1 MGMAQSIETGVFVT
15 LGDVTTEQIDRS
27 GPSQGEFIYV
37 DISSVDRDSKL
48 IVDAKTLFAET
59 APSRARQ
66 RLRAGDV
73 LVSMTRP
80 NLNAVA
86 LVTAEYDG
94 AIGSTG
100 FHILRVK
107 HTEPKFLFYL
117 VQTREFID
125 SMCTCVQ
132 GALYPAVRPK
142 DVESFGLHLPPLA
155 EQNRIVAKIDEL
167 FSELDKGIE
176 NLKTAQAQLKVYR
189 QALLKHAFEGK
200 LTAQWRADN
209 PNKLETADALL
220 TRIQKER
227 EQRYQQQ
234 VAEWEASGQKGRK
247 PKAPTSLPPLTAE
260 ESIELPKLPQGWR
273 WIRPEE
279 IASQEPYS
287 IGIGPFGSNL
297 KVSDYRDSGVPLVF
311 VKNITRSNFSADLKF
326 IDKKKHDELY
336 AHSVQALDLLI
347 TKMGDPPGD
356 CEIYPVGAPNAV
368 LTADCLKYR
377 LWDKFANRH
386 MYKHCINSNLVKRQ
400 LGLIT
405 RGVAQKKI
413 SVERFKTIALPLMA
427 VAEQEALVDV
437 LDSKLSEADQL
448 DKTLDAALQQSEA
461 LRQSILKKAF
471 SGQLVPQDPAD
482 EPAGCL
488 LERLRAER
496 EIKASQGRQ
505 PKKLSK
511 RLNN

>member
-1 MGMAQSIETGVFVT
+1 MLSAVNINDNKIIFSDYRLIKEDSF
-15 LGDVTTEQIDRS
+15 LLEDRRTRIT
-27 GPSQGEFIYV
+27 PN
-37 DISSVDRDSKL
+37 
-48 IVDAKTLFAET
+48 
-59 APSRARQ
+59 
-66 RLRAGDV
+66 DV
-73 LVSMTRP
+73 LLTIV
-80 NLNAVA
+80 
-86 LVTAEYDG
+86 G
-94 AIGSTG
+94 AIGRTAVVSKAT
-100 FHILRVK
+100 
-107 HTEPKFLFYL
+107 PKFTLQRSVAVISPL
-117 VQTREFID
+117 LID
-125 SMCTCVQ
+125 SKFLMYQ
-132 GALYPAVRPK
+132 FESPRIALHFKKNARGTAQKGVYLK
-142 DVESFGLHLPPLA
+142 TLGNTEIWLPPLN
-155 EQNRIVAKIDEL
+155 EQHRIVAKIEEL
-167 FSELDKGIE
+167 FSDLDKGIE
-176 NLKTAQAQLKVYR
+176 SLKTAQAQLKVYR

-209 PNKLETADALL
+209 PDKLETADALL
-220 TRIQKER
+220 KRIQKER

-234 VAEWEASGQKGRK
+234 VAEWGAAGQKGRK
-247 PKAPTSLPPLTAE
+247 PKALSPVPPLTVE

-326 IDKKKHDELY
+326 IDRDKYEELY
-336 AHSVQALDLLI
+336 AHAVQALDLLI

-356 CEIYPVGAPNAV
+356 CEIYPAGAPNAV

-377 LWDKFANRH
+377 LWDKFANRQ

-427 VAEQEALVDV
+427 VAEQQVLVEI

-448 DKTLDAALQQSEA
+448 DKTLDTALRQAEA

-482 EPAGCL
+482 EPASAL
-488 LERLRAER
+488 LARIKAER
-496 EIKASQGRQ
+496 PQSS
-505 PKKLSK
+505 KKIHPA
-511 RLNN
+511 RTGATR